1 MGRKSIQRHSIK
13 IINTSIKSVDHKSI
27 QVSYHKLKKN
37 EKDKI
42 LIEQIFQQAET
53 LRTIKL
59 ILTKIEKDE
68 TDIYIL
74 SNYLKTLKNFM
85 LSITQKQN

>member
-13 IINTSIKSVDHKSI
+13 IINTLIKSVDHKSI
-27 QVSYHKLKKN
+27 QILYHKLKKY

-53 LRTIKL
+53 LRTI
-59 ILTKIEKDE
+59 
-68 TDIYIL
+68 
-74 SNYLKTLKNFM
+74 
-85 LSITQKQN
+85 

>member
-27 QVSYHKLKKN
+27 QVLYHKLKKN

-42 LIEQIFQQAET
+42 
-53 LRTIKL
+53 
-59 ILTKIEKDE
+59 
-68 TDIYIL
+68 
-74 SNYLKTLKNFM
+74 
-85 LSITQKQN
+85 